1 MKQFFRFGNS
11 SLSCLEEFKKMREII
26 LSDPDRKTIVVSAI
40 EKRNPEDNK
49 ITNLVYLAYQHTK
62 YPVDFNPL
70 FEEKQKRY
78 WKTQKELHLK
88 INLEEEFTRIKH

>member
-1 MKQFFRFGNS
+1 MKKFFRFGNS

-26 LSDPDRKTIVVSAI
+26 LSDPDRKTIVVSA
-40 EKRNPEDNK
+40 
-49 ITNLVYLAYQHTK
+49 TNLVYLAYQHTK